1 MAARNFRLPPPV
13 AYIISVLFEKG
24 FALIT
29 IPLMAAHLT
38 PRDYGR
44 LDVAVSLI
52 EFIGLVM
59 SFGMGDTLV
68 RFAATA
74 SGTKDQKRCAA
85 ELLTGALLIAAVFGL
100 AVQLAVPAIAQALN
114 INVSISA
121 LRWALLGATLS
132 ALVDMPMV
140 WMRIQGRAGPYAL
153 YMGARSLLQVILM
166 WLALTAGW
174 GSDGILIANGTA
186 VLAFTGIVAGGMIAQ
201 TGLAFSWR
209 ALKQI
214 GNYGVP
220 LVFASLAMFALG
232 SCNRWFLSGNVPDA
246 DIGYLGLATKLALAA
261 PMLLQPFALW
271 WNPRRIAALSR
282 PGGIEESTW
291 AFGLGYS
298 VLIISALGVAL
309 TGPIFIQFALP
320 KAYAGAIAYL
330 PFVIFLCVLHELNTL
345 CNTGAFAHHKG
356 YRVLQANV
364 VGALT
369 GIAGYALLA
378 PTYGIPGVIAATA
391 VGQSVRLTV
400 ALWTGYALAPIPY
413 PIVASTTVF
422 ALAAAAVWFAPD
434 PSALGARI
442 LWTGLT
448 VTGIAAVM
456 VALRLLRIPQ
466 DYMPQPL
473 RRYLN
478 AGVS

>member
-1 MAARNFRLPPPV
+1 MKAFNFRMPPPV
-13 AYIISVLFEKG
+13 AYIVSVMFEKG
-24 FALIT
+24 FAIIT
-29 IPLMAAHLT
+29 IPLMAQHLA
-38 PRDYGR
+38 PGDYGR

-74 SGTKDQKRCAA
+74 ATGKEQNRCAA
-85 ELLTGALLIAAVFGL
+85 ELMTGALLIALAFGAV
-100 AVQLAVPAIAQALN
+100 VQLAVPMIAQAIN
-114 INVSISA
+114 ITVSMPA
-121 LRWALLGATLS
+121 LRWALVGATLS
-132 ALVDMPMV
+132 ALVDMPLV
-140 WMRIQGRAGPYAL
+140 WMRIQGRAGPYAI
-153 YMGARSLLQVILM
+153 YMGARSVLQVLAM
-166 WLALTAGW
+166 WLALRAGW

-186 VLAFTGIVAGGMIAQ
+186 VLAFTLFVAGQMVYQVGVS
-201 TGLAFSWR
+201 FSWG

-214 GNYGVP
+214 GTYGVP

-246 DIGYLGLATKLALAA
+246 EIGFLGLATKLALAA

-271 WNPRRIAALSR
+271 WNPRRIAVLSR

-309 TGPIFIQFALP
+309 TGPIFIHLALP
-320 KAYAGAIAYL
+320 KAYAGACVYL
-330 PFVIFLCVLHELNTL
+330 PFVIGLCFLHELNTL
-345 CNTGAFAHHKG
+345 CNTGAFAHHNG
-356 YRVLQANV
+356 YSVLQANV
-364 VGALT
+364 AGAIT

-378 PTYGIPGVIAATA
+378 PSFGIAGVITATA
-391 VGQSVRLTV
+391 VGQIVRLAI
-400 ALWTGYALAPIPY
+400 ALRTGYALAPIPY
-413 PIVASTTVF
+413 PVISSVIVF
-422 ALAAAAVWFAPD
+422 GLAAAAIWLAPD
-434 PSALGARI
+434 ASQTWTRIVWTALSVAAI
-442 LWTGLT
+442 AT
-448 VTGIAAVM
+448 VLVAAGM
-456 VALRLLRIPQ
+456 LRIPESSL
-466 DYMPQPL
+466 PHPL

>member
-1 MAARNFRLPPPV
+1 MAAQKFRMPPPV
-13 AYIISVLFEKG
+13 AYIISVMFEKG

-74 SGTKDQKRCAA
+74 PGGKEQNRCAA

-100 AVQLAVPAIAQALN
+100 AVQISVPAIAHVLN
-114 INVSISA
+114 INVSLSA
-121 LRWALLGATLS
+121 LRWALVGATLS

-153 YMGARSLLQVILM
+153 YMGARSVLQVIM
-166 WLALTAGW
+166 TWLALRAGW

-186 VLAFTGIVAGGMIAQ
+186 VLAFTVVVAGGMIAQ
-201 TGLAFSWR
+201 TGLTFSWQ

-232 SCNRWFLSGNVPDA
+232 SCNRWFLSGNVADA

-271 WNPRRIAALSR
+271 WNPRRIAALTR

-298 VLIISALGVAL
+298 VLVISALGVAL
-309 TGPIFIQFALP
+309 TGPVFIQFALP

-330 PFVIFLCVLHELNTL
+330 PFVIFLCFLHELNTL
-345 CNTGAFAHHKG
+345 CNTGAFAHHQG

-364 VGALT
+364 AGAMT

-378 PTYGIPGVIAATA
+378 PSYGIPGVILATA
-391 VGQSVRLTV
+391 AGQTVRLSIS
-400 ALWTGYALAPIPY
+400 LWTGYALAPIPY
-413 PIVASTTVF
+413 PVVSSAVVF
-422 ALAAAAVWFAPD
+422 VLAAASIWLAPD
-434 PSALGARI
+434 PASLGARI
-442 LWTGLT
+442 VWTALA

-456 VALRLLRIPQ
+456 IALRLLRIPE

-473 RRYLN
+473 RRYLY

>member
-1 MAARNFRLPPPV
+1 MKAFNFRMPPPV
-13 AYIISVLFEKG
+13 AYIISVMFEKG
-24 FALIT
+24 FAIIT
-29 IPLMAAHLT
+29 IPLMAQHLN
-38 PRDYGR
+38 PGDYGR

-74 SGTKDQKRCAA
+74 AHGKEQNRCAA
-85 ELLTGALLIAAVFGL
+85 ELMTGAVLIALVFGV
-100 AVQLAVPAIAQALN
+100 AVQLAVPMIAHAIN
-114 INVSISA
+114 INVSIPA
-121 LRWALLGATLS
+121 LRWALVGATLS

-140 WMRIQGRAGPYAL
+140 WMRIQGRAGPYAI
-153 YMGARSLLQVILM
+153 YMGARSVLQVLAM
-166 WLALTAGW
+166 WLALRAGW

-186 VLAFTGIVAGGMIAQ
+186 VLAFTLFVAGQMVYSV
-201 TGLAFSWR
+201 GLAFSWR

-232 SCNRWFLSGNVPDA
+232 SCNRWFLSGNVADA

-271 WNPRRIAALSR
+271 WNPRRIAVLSR

-309 TGPIFIQFALP
+309 TGPVFIHLALP
-320 KAYAGAIAYL
+320 AAYIGACAYL
-330 PFVIFLCVLHELNTL
+330 PFVIGLCFLHELNTL
-345 CNTGAFAHHKG
+345 CNTGAFARNNG
-356 YRVLQANV
+356 YSVLQANV
-364 VGALT
+364 AGAIT
-369 GIAGYALLA
+369 GIAGYALLTPA
-378 PTYGIPGVIAATA
+378 FGIAGVIAATA
-391 VGQSVRLTV
+391 LGQFVRLCV

-413 PIVASTTVF
+413 PVVSSTFVF
-422 ALAAAAVWFAPD
+422 ALAAVAIWLAPAPSEPWMRIVWTALSVSAISVTLVAV
-434 PSALGARI
+434 G
-442 LWTGLT
+442 
-448 VTGIAAVM
+448 
-456 VALRLLRIPQ
+456 LLRIPGSLL
-466 DYMPQPL
+466 PHPL